1 MKVEFNSR
9 KIADNCTTIAYI
21 LIVVM
26 CFLGILAVA
35 DAIFRWDILGGIAEE
50 FAYLF
55 MSSCVVIIL
64 SCFLV
69 SLMVNMNIMSSSL
82 EDIAD
87 KLNSSKNED

>member
-1 MKVEFNSR
+1 MKIQFSSR
-9 KIADNCTTIAYI
+9 SIADNCTTIAYI

-35 DAIFRWDILGGIAEE
+35 DVIFRWDILGGIAEE
-50 FAYLF
+50 LAYLF

-69 SLMVNMNIMSSSL
+69 SLMVNMNIMSKSM
-82 EDIAD
+82 ENIAH
-87 KLNSSKNED
+87 KLNSREDEA